1 MEGAEDGA
9 DETTGQSFSTVDIS
23 DRLEPVWTGGS
34 KIIEPEGWFH
44 LEHGISNLLRTEASA
59 VSPSEETVIW
69 DSLFQKFS
77 HGGRSLQVQIRQ
89 MIVAAIEER
98 RLPPAAR
105 MPSSRDL
112 AAILG
117 VARNTVVLAYQQLV
131 DEGFL
136 ESRERSGY
144 FVKGVAGSE
153 RREGEPIRARSEQPD
168 APVWSNR
175 FAMRPSTRR
184 NIVKNKE
191 WLSYPYPFLYGQFDP
206 GLFPTNDWRE
216 CARGALSVLEIH
228 NWARDLV
235 DGDDPELIDQLRLHV
250 LPRRGIWASPDE
262 IIVTIGAQQALYL
275 LARLLMNASSKVG
288 VEDPGYPDARN
299 IFSIMTDDVRGLPVD
314 AGGLTLSEGLGECDY
329 LYVTPGH
336 QCPTTVTMPVERRKE
351 LLDIASKRDIVII
364 EDDYETEFLPNTRET
379 PSLKSFDQAGRVLY
393 VGSLSKVLAPGLRLG
408 YIIAPAEVVRELR
421 ALRRLMLRH
430 PPSNNQRAAALFL
443 GLGHY
448 KAHIRRLGVSLGS
461 RAQQLDAALQKH
473 LPEFSFLLGEGVS
486 SCWLKGPDG
495 LDGTKLAAAAQKK
508 GVLVETGDIFF
519 MGDNPPNHFLRLG
532 FSSIPAERI
541 EPGIV
546 ALAAAWRGMGA

>member
-1 MEGAEDGA
+1 MN
-9 DETTGQSFSTVDIS
+9 
-23 DRLEPVWTGGS
+23 GS
-34 KIIEPEGWFH
+34 RIIEPEGQFL
-44 LEHGISNLLRTEASA
+44 LEHGIPQPSRTELSI
-59 VSPSEETVIW
+59 PSGVDETVIW

-77 HGGRSLQVQIRQ
+77 HSGRSLQVQIRQ

-98 RLPPAAR
+98 RLPAAAR

-144 FVKGVAGSE
+144 FVRSASPSEPSE
-153 RREGEPIRARSEQPD
+153 RAPRPIATHASDSPQ
-168 APVWSNR
+168 WSNR
-175 FAMRPSTRR
+175 FTMQPSTRR
-184 NIVKNKE
+184 NITKTKE

-250 LPRRGIWASPDE
+250 LPRRGIWANPEE

-275 LARLLMNASSKVG
+275 LARLLMNKNSRVG

-299 IFSIMTDDVRGLPVD
+299 IFSIMTDHVIGLPID
-314 AGGLTLSEGLGECDY
+314 EDGLKISEGLNQCDY

-336 QCPTTVTMPVERRKE
+336 QCPTTVTMPVERRKK
-351 LLDIASKRDIVII
+351 LLDVAAKRDIVII
-364 EDDYETEFLPNTRET
+364 EDDYETEFLANARET
-379 PSLKSFDQAGRVLY
+379 PSLKSFDESGRVLY

-430 PPSNNQRAAALFL
+430 PPSNNQRAAALFM

-448 KAHIRRLGVSLGS
+448 KAHIRRLGSSLGT
-461 RAQQLDAALQKH
+461 RASQLDSALKKH
-473 LPEFSFLLGEGVS
+473 LPEFEFFLGQGVS
-486 SCWLKGPDG
+486 SCWLKGPDDLNG
-495 LDGTKLAAAAQKK
+495 RELAKAAQSK
-508 GVLVETGDIFF
+508 GVLIETGDIFF
-519 MGDNPPNHFLRLG
+519 KNDEPPHNFIRLG

-541 EPGIV
+541 EPGIS
-546 ALAAAWRGMGA
+546 ALAAAWRGLKA